1 MSNILLHEPYFF
13 SDEIKNVSNC
23 IKTGWV
29 STGGNFVKKFEDNL
43 VQYTKSKYSVAL
55 NSGTT
60 ALDLSLKAISVKAKD
75 EIIVPTITFIAPIN
89 AVLYNSCDP
98 VFMDCD
104 HYGNIDLVKV
114 KEFIINNTVFKNG
127 ISINKK
133 TKKRIV
139 AIIVVH
145 VFGNTVDLSSIIN
158 LCKKRNIKII
168 EDASESLGSFLIK
181 RNKRLHSGTLG
192 DIGCISFNANKIL
205 TTGAGG
211 AVVTNNINYFKKISY
226 LSTQA
231 KDDAVRFIHGDV
243 GFNAKLNNVS
253 ASIGVAQF
261 KTFQKIL
268 NKKKNI
274 NKFYNNTIN
283 NLKNFYILKNPLHSE
298 SNFWLNLLKI
308 KNSNNEF
315 LEKVMKILFDNG
327 IQVRPVWYPNHMQNK
342 LKKFQKYKLNTYKN
356 YYNSTLCLPSGYN
369 LSKKNLFKITKLL
382 SKIDRDES

>member
-1 MSNILLHEPYFF
+1 MSKILLHEPYFF
-13 SDEIKNVSNC
+13 SDEIKNLSNC

-29 STGGNFVKKFEDNL
+29 STGGNFVKKFEENL
-43 VQYTKSKYSVAL
+43 VNYTNSKYSVAL

-60 ALDLSLKAISVKAKD
+60 ALDLSLKAISAKAKD

-89 AVLYNSCDP
+89 AVLYNGCNP

-104 HYGNIDLVKV
+104 SYGNIDLVKV
-114 KEFIINNTVFKNG
+114 KEFIINNTIFKNG
-127 ISINKK
+127 ISINKR
-133 TKKRIV
+133 TKKRIA

-145 VFGNTVDLSSIIN
+145 IFGNTVDLTSIIN

-181 RNKRLHSGTLG
+181 RNKRLHSGTSG

-231 KDDAVRFIHGDV
+231 KDDAIRFIHGDI
-243 GFNAKLNNVS
+243 GFNAKLSNVS

-261 KTFQKIL
+261 KTFKKIL
-268 NKKKNI
+268 NKKKKI
-274 NKFYNNTIN
+274 NKFYNDKIN
-283 NLKNFYILKNPLHSE
+283 NLKNFYILQNPSHSE
-298 SNFWLNLLKI
+298 SNYWLNLLKL
-308 KNSNNEF
+308 KNCNNKF
-315 LEKVMKILFDNG
+315 LEKVMKILLDNG
-327 IQVRPVWYPNHMQNK
+327 IQVRPVWYPNHMQ
-342 LKKFQKYKLNTYKN
+342 KKMKNFQKYKLNKYKN

-369 LSKKNLFKITKLL
+369 LTKKNLFKITELL